1 MSQKSTR
8 LSIQML
14 TTSFHQLCFDSYSV
28 SDDIFRF
35 LPTRLNVFVNLN
47 CALLL
52 LLFLFNDLQKK
63 RIIQKEIFKKS
74 RAKVDI
80 YIELQYISSNPPLGF
95 FSTNIPLIIQTTAF
109 QNKLINLLYEK
120 YMILGSETFYQKIIS
135 YQTISSFQDSVIL
148 F

>member
-1 MSQKSTR
+1 MHVIEIHSALHSNAHYI
-8 LSIQML
+8 LPLVMFWFL
-14 TTSFHQLCFDSYSV
+14 FCLGWH
-28 SDDIFRF
+28 FRF

-135 YQTISSFQDSVIL
+135 YQTISSF
-148 F
+148 